1 MPPMENKYILEL
13 KRVALDF
20 FKDDQVRIIL
30 FGSRAR
36 EDNYPSSDV
45 DIGLIPYGK
54 FEEKKI
60 TLFREKLE
68 DLNIPYR
75 VDVWN
80 FSEVPQKLRK
90 EGLREAVVWK
100 D

>member
-1 MPPMENKYILEL
+1 MENKYILEL

-20 FKDDQVRIIL
+20 FKNDEVRIIL

-36 EDNYPSSDV
+36 QDNYPSSDV

-60 TLFREKLE
+60 ALFREKLE
-68 DLNIPYR
+68 NLNIPYK
-75 VDVWN
+75 VDVVN

-90 EGLREAVVWK
+90 EGLREAVIWK
-100 D
+100 G